1 MHADRL
7 SSTEAGVPVSG
18 GGAARLAG
26 RLGAAALG
34 LGLLL
39 ALGVPARAQT
49 AYPPV
54 TSYPPI
60 FGYNEVEKDGLGPF
74 KKWAVV
80 LERYAAERNIETDP
94 CESGLFK
101 RCDLQ
106 DWRKFLAGLQG
117 KPLMDKLAEVNDYM
131 NQHRYITDPV
141 NWGVPDYWEIPR
153 EFLTRDGDCEDYAI
167 AKYFSL
173 RHLGVPAD
181 MLRLVV
187 LQDENLRVP
196 HAILVVYVNGT
207 ALVLDN
213 QFGRVVTADRINH
226 YRPIYSVNENH
237 WWLHARPRNRG

>member
-1 MHADRL
+1 MRDGRRKTVATPGQ
-7 SSTEAGVPVSG
+7 S
-18 GGAARLAG
+18 ARRFG
-26 RLGAAALG
+26 WAAAA

-39 ALGVPARAQT
+39 ALAAPARAET

-54 TSYPPI
+54 TSYPTI

-80 LERYAAERNIETDP
+80 LERYAAERNVEMDP

-106 DWRKFLAGLQG
+106 DWRKFLTGLQG
-117 KPLMDKLAEVNDYM
+117 KSLMDKLSEVNDYM
-131 NQHRYITDPV
+131 NRHRYIEDPV

-153 EFLTRDGDCEDYAI
+153 EFFNKDGDCEDYAI

-181 MLRLVV
+181 MMRLVV
-187 LQDENLRVP
+187 LQDENLRVA
-196 HAILVVYVNGT
+196 HAILVVYVNGV

-213 QFGRVVTADRINH
+213 QFGRVVNADRISH